1 MEKGTVDQ
9 DRIDIRSS
17 KGIWKRLIKIYP
29 KCRLP
34 WIWLAAFLVLQLGV
48 IHIGLD
54 ETAYTAEL
62 FAGDTSAALLTK
74 LIIVIIINVIGSSIL
89 IYVKNLTSARIS
101 RNMRIVLSEK
111 VLRLPL
117 SYFKDENP
125 RDAVYNL
132 VNKAIFVEASI
143 MLFIIPTASCIY
155 RMASVV
161 TRIFNYDWRL
171 SLVMLGIIPLNVLT
185 AFLFGRVNYFLS
197 KRDTQ
202 LNTRLTRKLA
212 ELITNI
218 PLAKAFAKEDAET
231 ANGKELIDRLY
242 KVNIKSSWLTQF
254 RDISDALV
262 SLIQSVAICLVGLAL
277 IGGSAITKRAW
288 VSFFLFSGVFS
299 NAVRELMAY
308 WQNIKTIQGGAD
320 AICLVM
326 EAKEENMEGAPCES
340 LKGDIRIESLDFGY
354 TEDKPVL
361 KGLACEFP
369 DNTVT
374 ALLGPSGCGKTTLT
388 HLVNRLY
395 EPDGGGISIGG
406 RSIYDYALADYRRQF
421 VVVSQNSLVFS
432 GTIRENVLYG
442 NKPVSDER
450 IIDSLKAAGAYD
462 FVMSMEGGLD
472 AELDEYGSN
481 LSGGQRQ
488 KLAMARALVSDAHYL
503 ILDEPVAAMDAIA
516 TAELMYAL
524 KSVVRDRCAIIIS
537 HTDAVLDI
545 ADRVVIIED
554 GALACEGGIAE
565 AEEKSAFLKALIGK
579 AAVV

>member
-89 IYVKNLTSARIS
+89 IYVKNLTSARIN

-111 VLRLPL
+111 VMRLPL
-117 SYFKDENP
+117 SFFKDENP

-132 VNKAIFVEASI
+132 VNKAIFMQASI

-299 NAVRELMAY
+299 NAVRELMMY

-326 EAKEENMEGAPCES
+326 EAEEENMEGEPCKS

-421 VVVSQNSLVFS
+421 VVVSQNSLVFA

-472 AELDEYGSN
+472 AELAN
-481 LSGGQRQ
+481 
-488 KLAMARALVSDAHYL
+488 
-503 ILDEPVAAMDAIA
+503 
-516 TAELMYAL
+516 T
-524 KSVVRDRCAIIIS
+524 DRIFR
-537 HTDAVLDI
+537 
-545 ADRVVIIED
+545 ADRGRSLQWQERSFLTRII
-554 GALACEGGIAE
+554 
-565 AEEKSAFLKALIGK
+565 
-579 AAVV
+579 